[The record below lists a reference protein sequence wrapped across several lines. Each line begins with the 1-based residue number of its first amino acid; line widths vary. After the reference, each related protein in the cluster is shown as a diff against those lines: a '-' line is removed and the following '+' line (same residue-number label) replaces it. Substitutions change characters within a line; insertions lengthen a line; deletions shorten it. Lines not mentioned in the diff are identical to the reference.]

1 MYEIHYGR
9 TMPISS
15 GGKRMTETKKLR
27 RLSRAEL
34 LELLLAESRE
44 TERLRQKLEMAEA
57 ALADRHIR
65 METAGDLANAV
76 IEFNGVMQTAQSA
89 AQQYL
94 ENIARMERETEEKCR
109 QILAKAQEDAQRIRS
124 HAAKETLTLAELLED
139 VSALL
144 EDTEEQTG
152 DKS

>member
-1 MYEIHYGR
+1 M
-9 TMPISS
+9 
-15 GGKRMTETKKLR
+15 GKANTETKRLR

-65 METAGDLANAV
+65 MESAGDLAHAVLEVNA
-76 IEFNGVMQTAQSA
+76 IMQSAQIA

-94 ENIARMERETEEKCR
+94 DNIAEMKEETQEQCRRMLEKAR
-109 QILAKAQEDAQRIRS
+109 LEAERIRS
-124 HAAKETLTLAELLED
+124 HAAKDTLSLAELLED
-139 VSALL
+139 MNALL
-144 EDTEEQTG
+144 EGAEETSGEDT
-152 DKS
+152 

>member
-1 MYEIHYGR
+1 
-9 TMPISS
+9 
-15 GGKRMTETKKLR
+15 MTETKKLR

-65 METAGDLANAV
+65 MDAAGDLAHAV
-76 IEFNGVMQTAQSA
+76 LEINGVMKATQAA

-94 ENIARMERETEEKCR
+94 DNIAQMQLETEEKCR
-109 QILAKAQEDAQRIRS
+109 QLLAKAQADAERIRC

-144 EDTEEQTG
+144 EDTEERPG
-152 DKS
+152 EES

>member
-1 MYEIHYGR
+1 
-9 TMPISS
+9 
-15 GGKRMTETKKLR
+15 MTETKKLR
-27 RLSRAEL
+27 RLSRTEL

-65 METAGDLANAV
+65 LETAGDLAHAV
-76 IEFNGVMQTAQSA
+76 LEVNNIMRAAQDA

-94 ENIARMERETEEKCR
+94 DNIARMEQETEEKC
-109 QILAKAQEDAQRIRS
+109 QQLLAKAQADADRIRS
-124 HAAKETLTLAELLED
+124 RAAKETLTLTELLED

-144 EDTEEQTG
+144 EDTQDQPG
-152 DKS
+152 DES